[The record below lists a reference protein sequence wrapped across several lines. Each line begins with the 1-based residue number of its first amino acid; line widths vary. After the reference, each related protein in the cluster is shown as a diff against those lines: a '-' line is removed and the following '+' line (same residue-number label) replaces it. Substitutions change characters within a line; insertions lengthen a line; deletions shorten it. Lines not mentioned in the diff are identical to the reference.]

1 MSKKVMRKSTE
12 STDRI
17 RTGAAYIRVSTDD
30 QLEYSPESQL
40 EEIKKYCLQHNILL
54 PSEYIFVEEDGR
66 SGRKSSNRY
75 AFQNMIATA
84 KTKPKPFDVVV
95 LWKFSRFAR
104 NQEESIVYK
113 SMLKKDNVDV
123 ISVSEPLIEGPFGS
137 LIERIIEWMDE
148 YYSIRLS
155 GEVLR
160 GLKEKALQQGYQTS
174 PCLGYTA
181 VGHGKPYIINE
192 AEYAIVSYI
201 MDLYDN
207 QNLDE
212 TAIARRCNDLGY
224 RTKRGKLFERRSVDR
239 ILGNPFYCGT
249 VVWNGVEFE
258 GSHEVRLS
266 RERYEKRQKLITSRK
281 RPVKARNVSAC
292 KHWLSGLL
300 KCSVCGATLSYT
312 GNNKCPYFQCWK
324 YAKGFHKTSVALS
337 VKKAEEAVIS
347 YFDQILDGA
356 EFTYVCKKKKTD
368 HSLQIE
374 QLQREIS
381 KLTMRESRIKEA
393 YEAGV
398 DTLEEYKNNKDRL
411 VSDRLELTAA
421 LSQLLQEEQSEQ
433 PNTEEILKEIRSVAD
448 VLKNPDVGYEEKGN
462 LIRSVVEQI
471 IYDKES
477 GKMSFDIIIS

>member
-1 MSKKVMRKSTE
+1 MSSKV
-12 STDRI
+12 
-17 RTGAAYIRVSTDD
+17 ACLYIRVSTED
-30 QLEYSPESQL
+30 QTELSPDAQKRLLLDYAQKNDMIVSGDFIFTES
-40 EEIKKYCLQHNILL
+40 
-54 PSEYIFVEEDGR
+54 V
-66 SGRKSSNRY
+66 SGRHAQKRPE
-75 AFQNMIATA
+75 FQKMITLA
-84 KTKPKPFDVVV
+84 KQPSHPIDVILV
-95 LWKFSRFAR
+95 WKFSRFAR

-160 GLKEKALQQGYQTS
+160 GMKEKALQKGYQTS

-181 VGHGKPYIINE
+181 VGHGKPYVINE

-374 QLQREIS
+374 QLQKEIS

-421 LSQLLQEEQSEQ
+421 LSQLLQEEQAEQ
-433 PNTEEILKEIRSVAD
+433 PDAEEILKEIRSVAD

>member
-1 MSKKVMRKSTE
+1 MKQLLPDAAMTLDTGQNGETSS
-12 STDRI
+12 S
-17 RTGAAYIRVSTDD
+17 GAALTGF
-30 QLEYSPESQL
+30 LE
-40 EEIKKYCLQHNILL
+40 I
-54 PSEYIFVEEDGR
+54 PS
-66 SGRKSSNRY
+66 
-75 AFQNMIATA
+75 
-84 KTKPKPFDVVV
+84 
-95 LWKFSRFAR
+95 
-104 NQEESIVYK
+104 
-113 SMLKKDNVDV
+113 
-123 ISVSEPLIEGPFGS
+123 
-137 LIERIIEWMDE
+137 
-148 YYSIRLS
+148 
-155 GEVLR
+155 
-160 GLKEKALQQGYQTS
+160 
-174 PCLGYTA
+174 
-181 VGHGKPYIINE
+181 
-192 AEYAIVSYI
+192 
-201 MDLYDN
+201 
-207 QNLDE
+207 
-212 TAIARRCNDLGY
+212 
-224 RTKRGKLFERRSVDR
+224 
-239 ILGNPFYCGT
+239 

-421 LSQLLQEEQSEQ
+421 LSQLLQEEQAEQ
-433 PNTEEILKEIRSVAD
+433 PDAEEILKEIRSVTD
-448 VLKNPDVGYEEKGN
+448 VLKNPDVGYEAKGN

>member
-1 MSKKVMRKSTE
+1 MSSKV
-12 STDRI
+12 
-17 RTGAAYIRVSTDD
+17 GCLYIRVSTTD
-30 QLEYSPESQL
+30 QAELSPDAQKRLLLDYAKKNDIIVPGDFVFTES
-40 EEIKKYCLQHNILL
+40 
-54 PSEYIFVEEDGR
+54 V
-66 SGRKSSNRY
+66 SGRHAQKRPE
-75 AFQNMIATA
+75 FQKMIALA
-84 KTKPKPFDVVV
+84 KAASHPVDVILV
-95 LWKFSRFAR
+95 WKFSRFAR

-113 SMLKKDNVDV
+113 SMLKKDNVEV
-123 ISVSEPLIEGPFGS
+123 ISISEPLVDGPFGT

-160 GLKEKALQQGYQTS
+160 GMKEKALQNGYQTS
-174 PCLGYTA
+174 PCLGYNA
-181 VGHGKPYIINE
+181 VGHGKPFVINE
-192 AEYAIVSYI
+192 AEYAIVSYV

-224 RTKRGKLFERRSVDR
+224 KTRRGNSFERRTIDR
-239 ILGNPFYCGT
+239 ILQNPFYCGT
-249 VVWNGVEFE
+249 VVWNGIEFE
-258 GSHEVRLS
+258 GSHETRLS
-266 RERYEKRQKLITSRK
+266 KERYEKRQKLIAARK

-324 YAKGFHKTSVALS
+324 YAKGFHKVSTSLS
-337 VKKAEEAVIS
+337 VKKAEEAVIN
-347 YFDQILDGA
+347 YFDQILGGA
-356 EFTYVCKKKKTD
+356 EFTYVCKRQSTD
-368 HSLQIE
+368 NSQQIE
-374 QLQREIS
+374 QLQREIDR
-381 KLTMRESRIKEA
+381 LTMREARIRDA
-393 YEAGV
+393 YENGI
-398 DTLEEYKNNKDRL
+398 DTLEEYKANKKRL

-421 LSQLLQEEQSEQ
+421 LNQLLQEAQAEVPNQSEV
-433 PNTEEILKEIRSVAD
+433 LKEIRSLAD

-471 IYDKES
+471 VYDKES

>member
-1 MSKKVMRKSTE
+1 MKMDISNVIIGKRVFFRKCVCMMFVAAVIITYMFSVDCNIVKADEWDDAVKYYSNYGNAAVFKATNKMNGNIYFCSAGNTSTSGTKYRTIGYKMTIKGTGGNEIQKIYFQLGGQYLTLLNSKKQSGK
-12 STDRI
+12 
-17 RTGAAYIRVSTDD
+17 
-30 QLEYSPESQL
+30 EYMLYVITLQN
-40 EEIKKYCLQHNILL
+40 IKTRFNEQALNAL
-54 PSEYIFVEEDGR
+54 S
-66 SGRKSSNRY
+66 SGSCT
-75 AFQNMIATA
+75 I
-84 KTKPKPFDVVV
+84 V
-95 LWKFSRFAR
+95 LDACM
-104 NQEESIVYK
+104 V
-113 SMLKKDNVDV
+113 
-123 ISVSEPLIEGPFGS
+123 
-137 LIERIIEWMDE
+137 
-148 YYSIRLS
+148 
-155 GEVLR
+155 
-160 GLKEKALQQGYQTS
+160 
-174 PCLGYTA
+174 
-181 VGHGKPYIINE
+181 
-192 AEYAIVSYI
+192 
-201 MDLYDN
+201 YDN

-337 VKKAEEAVIS
+337 VKKAEEAAIS

-421 LSQLLQEEQSEQ
+421 LSQLLQEEQADQ
-433 PNTEEILKEIRSVAD
+433 PDTEEILKEIRSVAD

>member
-1 MSKKVMRKSTE
+1 MKKIPKGCVATYGQVAEMAGDRK
-12 STDRI
+12 
-17 RTGAAYIRVSTDD
+17 
-30 QLEYSPESQL
+30 
-40 EEIKKYCLQHNILL
+40 
-54 PSEYIFVEEDGR
+54 
-66 SGRKSSNRY
+66 
-75 AFQNMIATA
+75 M
-84 KTKPKPFDVVV
+84 
-95 LWKFSRFAR
+95 AR
-104 NQEESIVYK
+104 
-113 SMLKKDNVDV
+113 
-123 ISVSEPLIEGPFGS
+123 
-137 LIERIIEWMDE
+137 
-148 YYSIRLS
+148 
-155 GEVLR
+155 
-160 GLKEKALQQGYQTS
+160 
-174 PCLGYTA
+174 A
-181 VGHGKPYIINE
+181 VGNALHKNPDPENIPCYRVVNSKGELAGAFAFGGANVQADRLRADESHQRP
-192 AEYAIVSYI
+192 AVAGAGQL
-201 MDLYDN
+201 DDN

-374 QLQREIS
+374 QLQKEIN

-433 PNTEEILKEIRSVAD
+433 PDTEEVLKEIRSVAD